1 MRTRLAALI
10 TLSMLLAGC
19 ARNGIL
25 ELTFELPASPR
36 LSATELRVLS
46 GEQTDF
52 DSPRWS
58 GAEPQPLDYDRTVR
72 VDVVAEGEA
81 LEEPLALRL
90 RLCDGSCTQT
100 SPEVRVGIER
110 AFYAGART
118 WVSIAVPVISADS
131 FEPMFVGRCEVGGCL
146 EGDTRS
152 FCRQEPSMPHYCD

>member
-1 MRTRLAALI
+1 MRLRALI
-10 TLSMLLAGC
+10 LSSILLAGC

-81 LEEPLALRL
+81 LEAPLALRL
-90 RLCDGSCTQT
+90 RLCNMSCTPA

-118 WVSIAVPVISADS
+118 WVSIEVPVIPAES
-131 FEPMFVGRCEVGGCL
+131 FEPVFVGRCEVGGCL
-146 EGDTRS
+146 EGDTQS
-152 FCRQEPSMPHYCD
+152 FCRQEPSTPHYCE

>member
-58 GAEPQPLDYDRTVR
+58 SAEPQPLDYDRTVR

-81 LEEPLALRL
+81 LEAPLALRL

-118 WVSIAVPVISADS
+118 WLSIEVPVIPAQS
-131 FEPMFVGRCEVGGCL
+131 FEPVFVGRCEVGGCL
-146 EGDTRS
+146 EGS
-152 FCRQEPSMPHYCD
+152 CRQKLRVSPSMPHYCD